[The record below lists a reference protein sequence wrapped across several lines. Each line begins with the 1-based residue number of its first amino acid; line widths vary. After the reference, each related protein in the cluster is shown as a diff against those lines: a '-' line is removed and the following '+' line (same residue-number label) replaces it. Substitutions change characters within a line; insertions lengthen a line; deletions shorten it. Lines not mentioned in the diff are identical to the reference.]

1 MRIDLWSV
9 QSCKQQ
15 PQKKGRTVELVEKRC
30 LSHNRKLYL
39 KPLGKTRIGW
49 TNTVARVSG
58 VADTRP
64 VSMKESGRNVKN
76 TAVMKVNNIS
86 W

>member
-15 PQKKGRTVELVEKRC
+15 QQKKGRTVELVEKRC
-30 LSHNRKLYL
+30 LSRNRKLYM
-39 KPLGKTRIGW
+39 KPIGKTRVGRK
-49 TNTVARVSG
+49 NTSGDASARESG

-64 VSMKESGRNVKN
+64 VSSILVE
-76 TAVMKVNNIS
+76 
-86 W
+86 